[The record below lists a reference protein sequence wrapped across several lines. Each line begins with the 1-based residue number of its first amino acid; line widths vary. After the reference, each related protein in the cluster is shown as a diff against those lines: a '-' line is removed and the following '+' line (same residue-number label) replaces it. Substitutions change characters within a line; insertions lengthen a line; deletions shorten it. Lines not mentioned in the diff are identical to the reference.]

1 MNKKYLLTWLALLA
15 FTPILSAGVGDW
27 ITFTS
32 QNDVRDIAVIDDKV
46 WCATNGGVF
55 HYEIQTGEFY
65 QFNNTNGLSSVDARA
80 IKEDNAGTIWLGFGD
95 GALNAFDPATGQW
108 TEVNDYKG
116 YFIFDIETYGD
127 SLLIALDIGIS
138 LYDIRKSEVKETYK
152 NLGWKQADGSPAV
165 DIAVTGIVIVG
176 RDIWALCELGVVKS
190 SFDLANLMAPESWT
204 NYTTEQGL
212 PSTTMKSIQVH
223 EGSVFIATDSG
234 VAVFRNGSWVTI
246 NSNLPALNI
255 IDLSS
260 NGTKLMAASQS
271 QVVEWNSTSEM
282 WQVIGAKIST
292 ISCLF
297 VTGQDDIWVGRKKG
311 GSSKGFAHYVSE
323 TGVWQELVAPGPP
336 GNEFNC
342 LAVDQEGILWCG
354 SNSDGIFSFDGQTWR
369 QFDTKAGLLS
379 NRIKSV
385 SIDSH
390 NRKWFGTVGGGL
402 ALIDENDSL
411 SVFYKE
417 VLSGIAEDANFVL
430 ISDVKVDVYD
440 NVWVLNSAAVNSNII
455 AVYTAARDWQY
466 FAEQEGFLSMFVN
479 TVSFDANHRVW
490 IGSEEG
496 VNVLDYNNTLFDK
509 TDDDLSGTLQ
519 VVDGLEANVV
529 KDLAVDSD
537 NIVWISTSGGM
548 NYWDPSTNPP
558 SVKTQAGLLSNTI
571 NAIEVDIRNNK
582 WFGTSEGV
590 SLLASDGYTLTH
602 YTTENSSLV
611 NNNVTSFGFDAETGR
626 VYIGTANG
634 LSCLET
640 PFSRPRENLDQVT
653 FGPNPFMSNGNQEF
667 IISNLADDVAIKFM
681 TENGMVVRSLSN
693 NEIFGSQASWDGKN
707 DNDEF
712 VRSGVYVFIIYNE
725 ETGLNRTGKVAV
737 IH

>member
-1 MNKKYLLTWLALLA
+1 MNKKYLFSWLVILVLA
-15 FTPILSAGVGDW
+15 PVLSAGVGDW
-27 ITFTS
+27 MTFTS
-32 QNDVRDIAVIDDKV
+32 QNDIRDIAVINDNV

-55 HYEIQTGEFY
+55 YYEIQTGVFH

-80 IKEDNAGTIWLGFGD
+80 IKQDNAGTIWLGFGD
-95 GALNAFDPATGQW
+95 GALNAFNPATAQW

-116 YFIFDIETYGD
+116 YFIYDIEVYGD

-138 LYDIRKSEVKETYK
+138 LYDIRKHEVKETYK

-165 DIAVTGIVIVG
+165 DIAVTGIALVG
-176 RDIWALCELGVVKS
+176 RDIWAMCDLGVVKS

-204 NYTTEQGL
+204 NYTAEQGL
-212 PSTTMKSIQVH
+212 PSTSLKSIQVH
-223 EGSVFIATDSG
+223 DGFVFIATDSG
-234 VAVFRNGSWVTI
+234 VAVFRDGIWVPI
-246 NSNLPALNI
+246 NSNLSTLNI
-255 IDLSS
+255 IDLCS
-260 NGTKLMAASQS
+260 NGLKLKAASQS
-271 QVVEWNSTSEM
+271 NVMEWNSTAEM
-282 WQVIGAKIST
+282 WQVIEETMST
-292 ISCLF
+292 ISCLA
-297 VTGQDDIWVGRKKG
+297 VTAQDDIWVGRKKG
-311 GSSKGFAHYVSE
+311 GSSRGFAHYISE

-336 GNEFNC
+336 GNSFNC
-342 LAVDQEGILWCG
+342 LAVDQNGILWCG
-354 SNSDGIFSFDGQTWR
+354 SNDDGIFSFDGQTWR
-369 QFDTKAGLLS
+369 QFDSKAGLLS

-385 SIDSH
+385 SIDSQ
-390 NRKWFGTVGGGL
+390 NRKWFGTVGGGV
-402 ALIDENDSL
+402 ALIDEHDSL
-411 SVFYKE
+411 SVFYKD
-417 VLSGIAEDANFVL
+417 VLAGIAEDANFVL
-430 ISDVKVDVYD
+430 ISDLKVDAFD
-440 NVWVLNSAAVNSNII
+440 NVWVLNSAAANSNII
-455 AVYTAARDWQY
+455 AVYTPAQDWQY
-466 FAEQEGFLSMFVN
+466 FAEQEGFLSTYVN
-479 TVSFDANHRVW
+479 AVAFDANHRVW

-496 VNVLDYNNTLFDK
+496 VNVLDYNTTLFDK
-509 TDDDLSGTLQ
+509 TDDDLSGNLQ

-529 KDLAVDSD
+529 KDLAIDSD

-571 NAIEVDIRNNK
+571 NVTEVDIRNNK

-602 YTTENSSLV
+602 YTTANSSLV
-611 NNNVTSFGFDAETGR
+611 HDNVTSFGFDLETGR

-640 PFSRPRENLDQVT
+640 PYSRPRENLDQVY
-653 FGPNPFMSNGNQEF
+653 FGPNPFFNNGSQEF

-693 NEIFGSQASWDGKN
+693 DDIFGSQASWNGKN
-707 DNDEF
+707 DKGDF